1 VRSGAIVVIEDF
13 RLRRILAT
21 LLGVDLVDE
30 QDPLLP
36 GLQVSGNSIVGDTL
50 FVGDAPRAELLAL
63 YADDATSEAEDD
75 VVRSFD
81 ARLAHRATVLVHNEV
96 QAQDLAL
103 IRRIAR
109 LESPAHVIVRVAP
122 ATWPLLVGVSSLV
135 GVDTFLAPPRV
146 PRPVQVQRSV
156 LGGGDVLIVQPL
168 LDPRLS
174 GVPAASA
181 SAPPVAE
188 AGPDRVVASTATLVL
203 DASASRAAPGRRIT
217 EYRWR
222 WLPPEDV

>member
-1 VRSGAIVVIEDF
+1 
-13 RLRRILAT
+13 
-21 LLGVDLVDE
+21 
-30 QDPLLP
+30 
-36 GLQVSGNSIVGDTL
+36 
-50 FVGDAPRAELLAL
+50 
-63 YADDATSEAEDD
+63 
-75 VVRSFD
+75 
-81 ARLAHRATVLVHNEV
+81 VHNEV

-135 GVDTFLAPPRV
+135 GVDTYLAPPRA

-174 GVPAASA
+174 GVPATP
-181 SAPPVAE
+181 APPVAD
-188 AGPDRVVASTATLVL
+188 AGEDRIVASTAPLVL
-203 DASASRAAPGRRIT
+203 DASDSRAAPGRRIT